1 MRTGCRRAFGTP
13 KVNSIQEQPNL
24 MKLFFMRLTSQK
36 ETFGEP
42 ILEISG
48 GDFAMRDP
56 LSNFPKTE
64 LDSFVLNIDR
74 GEAFVR

>member
-1 MRTGCRRAFGTP
+1 MRTGCRLAFGTL

-24 MKLFFMRLTSQK
+24 MKLFFMRLISLK

-48 GDFAMRDP
+48 GDFAMRDL
-56 LSNFPKTE
+56 LSNFLKTE
-64 LDSFVLNIDR
+64 PGSFVLNIDR
-74 GEAFVR
+74 GEALIR

>member
-13 KVNSIQEQPNL
+13 KVNFIQEQPNL
-24 MKLFFMRLTSQK
+24 MKLFFMRLTSPK

-48 GDFAMRDP
+48 GDFAMRDL

-64 LDSFVLNIDR
+64 PGSFVLNIDR
-74 GEAFVR
+74 GEALMR